1 MSEHPIQGLI
11 DTAMNTIKEMI
22 DGNTII
28 GEPIPVGES
37 GVIIPVSKVSLGF
50 ASGGSDFPTKTPKQV
65 FGGASGAGLSV
76 SPVGFLVVNG
86 DDVRLLEF
94 TKKSDTTADRLVNM
108 VPGVVDRVS
117 GIVSKAAAKKEGGK
131 GGPQPE
137 KGAPDPTPMEG
148 ELRFPEF

>member
-11 DTAMNTIKEMI
+11 DTAMNKIREMI

-28 GEPIPVGES
+28 GEPIPVGEH

-76 SPVGFLVVNG
+76 SPVGLLVVNG

-94 TKKSDTTADRLVNM
+94 TKKSDSTADRLVNM

-117 GIVSKAAAKKEGGK
+117 GIVAKAAAKKDGPKAEEGSS
-131 GGPQPE
+131 PA
-137 KGAPDPTPMEG
+137 APAPTPMDG